1 VKGADEVFVKLQALV
16 APLGMTRYYTDH
28 WGAYTRHLDAAAHHP
43 AKRHPQPSERTPLT

>member
-28 WGAYTRHLDAAAHHP
+28 WGAYTRHGMVNLLTIL
-43 AKRHPQPSERTPLT
+43 SEP